1 MKRKRENMK
10 FIQLFLL
17 LGIFAYASVKTP
29 SDVYSQSMVLKQM
42 VQELRKENGIIQPFK
57 EVEQQHNK
65 LPRHVIQ
72 KTLEVLTKVNKYREI
87 HKYGPIT
94 IPPVP
99 PRKITPQ
106 DVYNNVIRL
115 KEEIHY
121 LLKDQKKHFIYKQYK
136 NKTPSDVYRVLW
148 TVSLGFDDLL
158 GQGFTPSDVYIQSQQ
173 ILDRIKFL
181 RSSQREYTEVK
192 MPPKRPNLHPNHALY
207 ASVDLIKKISKVEE
221 KLWMTPVPIPKIKPK
236 VISPTEVY
244 DSLQTVKAELNRLS
258 RRLGIERSFPPKK
271 PKTKKTPSDVVQ
283 NLEYAK
289 ALLPSFDFTHPLN
302 QYPQKSL
309 VKTPNEV
316 YALSEYILH
325 KIMHVKERGGIQI
338 KAKKVPYVYGLEP
351 IYVYVKGLE
360 NLEKIA
366 KLKSLEGFYPAQIP
380 DAPNTKITP
389 SEVYELILRLDDEIN
404 LIYNTKKYN
413 YKFIS
418 YRNYLNKKIYQDKT
432 PSDVYNILWR
442 ISYELDTILNQQ
454 YTPNETYTLAV
465 KLYKNVQIISYNFV
479 HKKIQ
484 VPLLEYESKAP
495 YDVFVQSLYLM
506 QTLTKI
512 KKRGNIDSPT
522 IAIPRDKII
531 TPNSV
536 YNALRLISGTISELR
551 IYYNIQMHT
560 QAAYEKTPKNK
571 TPSNVYS
578 VLEATNKLAQQ
589 ILQDS
594 TYAH

>member
-1 MKRKRENMK
+1 MK

-17 LGIFAYASVKTP
+17 FGIFLYASVKTP
-29 SDVYSQSMVLKQM
+29 SDVYSQSIVLKQM
-42 VQELRKENGIIQPFK
+42 VEELRKENGITKPLK

-87 HKYGPIT
+87 HNFGPIA

-121 LLKDQKKHFIYKQYK
+121 LLKNQKKYFAYKQYK
-136 NKTPSDVYRVLW
+136 DKTPSDVYQVLW
-148 TVSLGFDDLL
+148 TVSLGFDELL

-173 ILDRIKFL
+173 ILERIEFL
-181 RSSQREYTEVK
+181 RSSQREYSDVK

-207 ASVDLIKKISKVEE
+207 ASIDLIKKISEVEK
-221 KLWMTPVPIPKIKPK
+221 KLWMTPVPVPKAKHK

-271 PKTKKTPSDVVQ
+271 LQTKKTPSDVVQ

-289 ALLPSFDFTHPLN
+289 ALLPAFDFSHPLN

-309 VKTPNEV
+309 TKTPNEV

-325 KIMHVKERGGIQI
+325 KIMRIKERRGIQL

-360 NLEKIA
+360 DLEKTA
-366 KLKSLEGFYPAQIP
+366 KLKSLEGFYPSQIP

-404 LIYNTKKYN
+404 LVYNTKKYN
-413 YKFIS
+413 YNFIS
-418 YRNYLNKKIYQDKT
+418 YRNYLEKKIYQDKT
-432 PSDVYNILWR
+432 PSDVYNLLWK
-442 ISYELDTILNQQ
+442 ISYELDTILNQE
-454 YTPNETYTLAV
+454 YTPNETYILAV
-465 KLYKNVQIISYNFV
+465 KLYKNIQTVSYHLTQKQIL
-479 HKKIQ
+479 
-484 VPLLEYESKAP
+484 VPLLKYESKAP
-495 YDVFVQSLYLM
+495 SDVFMQSLQLM

-512 KKRGNIDSPT
+512 KKRGNLNSAT
-522 IAIPRDKII
+522 LTIPRDKII

-536 YNALRLISGTISELR
+536 YNALRLISGTVSELR
-551 IYYNIQMHT
+551 VYYNIQEHT
-560 QAAYEKTPKNK
+560 TALSQKTPKNK
-571 TPSNVYS
+571 TPSDVFS

-589 ILQDS
+589 ILKDS
-594 TYAH
+594 TYAY